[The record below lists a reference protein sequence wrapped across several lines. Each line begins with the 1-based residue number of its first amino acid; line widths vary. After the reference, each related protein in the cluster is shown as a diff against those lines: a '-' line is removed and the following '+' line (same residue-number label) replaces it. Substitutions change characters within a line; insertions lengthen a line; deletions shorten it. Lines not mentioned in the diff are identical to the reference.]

1 MHGRNMDFFL
11 WNRFSSLL
19 AEVEIYD
26 KNVYKCTIM
35 SVVGSVFALTGTKP
49 FHFGLNE
56 DTRKSKYD

>member
-1 MHGRNMDFFL
+1 
-11 WNRFSSLL
+11 
-19 AEVEIYD
+19 
-26 KNVYKCTIM
+26 M